1 VSAPA
6 EPSRQRLFAAEVL
19 GGAPASE
26 RLTALRREP
35 LLVALAPG
43 LGWTRRGQLMLAA
56 SVNLLARLFDFVG
69 AIDLDADEGPRVL
82 PRVAGLRPGRPLAEE
97 VAHLARALRPDAAD
111 VRPVAER
118 GPYARALLLGGTCP
132 VAAREVVHAD
142 GAEWLAAVGPE
153 PLPVELP
160 PHGPVFNPLG
170 PLVASAWGASE
181 IARSLFRSLDV
192 GHRPRVFAPLEKT
205 RVWDLWRHEFER
217 PAPAPH
223 LPGALFLGE
232 VGVAG
237 LGALGS
243 AAVFALAQLTRA
255 SGTLELVDDDRLSP
269 TNLERVL
276 VACAADLGRPKV
288 ELARRWLRGTQ
299 LRTVAIRG
307 RYGPGVPPRARA
319 STLLVGVDSG
329 AARRAIV
336 RLLPESLYNGGTQ
349 SSELFVSRHVR
360 FQGACLECLYPEAF
374 APAPARGAQA
384 CGRAAVTPELP
395 QATIGFVSALC
406 GFLMTCELVKDRMRV
421 ERDQP
426 LDDARPVLRLDL
438 LVGAPDDDCVESYS
452 PRRDCFCREP
462 DTQRR
467 IDALRGG

>member
-1 VSAPA
+1 
-6 EPSRQRLFAAEVL
+6 
-19 GGAPASE
+19 
-26 RLTALRREP
+26 
-35 LLVALAPG
+35 
-43 LGWTRRGQLMLAA
+43 
-56 SVNLLARLFDFVG
+56 
-69 AIDLDADEGPRVL
+69 
-82 PRVAGLRPGRPLAEE
+82 
-97 VAHLARALRPDAAD
+97 
-111 VRPVAER
+111 
-118 GPYARALLLGGTCP
+118 
-132 VAAREVVHAD
+132 
-142 GAEWLAAVGPE
+142 
-153 PLPVELP
+153 
-160 PHGPVFNPLG
+160 
-170 PLVASAWGASE
+170 
-181 IARSLFRSLDV
+181 
-192 GHRPRVFAPLEKT
+192 
-205 RVWDLWRHEFER
+205 
-217 PAPAPH
+217 
-223 LPGALFLGE
+223 
-232 VGVAG
+232 
-237 LGALGS
+237 
-243 AAVFALAQLTRA
+243 
-255 SGTLELVDDDRLSP
+255 
-269 TNLERVL
+269 
-276 VACAADLGRPKV
+276 
-288 ELARRWLRGTQ
+288 
-299 LRTVAIRG
+299 
-307 RYGPGVPPRARA
+307 
-319 STLLVGVDSG
+319 VDSG